1 MSKTYHIDSES
12 PNAEVIN
19 LAATVL
25 RDGGLVVFP
34 TETVYGIGA
43 LADSKF
49 GAQEIFEVKVRPL
62 DKPLPWLVE
71 NEDALDTYGVDIP
84 EYAHRLAHA
93 YWPGPLTLVVKA
105 SERVG
110 RDFRAPDGTVALRS
124 PGPRGRHRAHPGR
137 RRPDHRH
144 QRQHARQPRARH
156 LRGGRAPA
164 SSRPPTSR
172 STAARPRTSRRRP
185 SCCAPAPSRS
195 SFARAPSPPTRSR
208 RRSPAATS
216 VPSAS
221 SARALTHAT
230 PCAGL
235 PRRPGTVA
243 VQSRHSTAR
252 RPRGLTSCASS
263 SAAITPDSTRSSASR
278 STSPRQGH
286 DVTDVGTANGEE
298 SVDYPDFAIA
308 CGAHGGRRRGRLRR
322 ARVRHRHRHGDRRQ
336 QGRTACARP
345 T

>member
-71 NEDALDTYGVDIP
+71 SEDALDIFGVEVP
-84 EYAHRLAHA
+84 EYAHRLAQA

-124 PGPRGRHRAHPGR
+124 PKHEVVIELLQAAGGPII
-137 RRPDHRH
+137 
-144 QRQHARQPRARH
+144 
-156 LRGGRAPA
+156 
-164 SSRPPTSR
+164 
-172 STAARPRTSRRRP
+172 
-185 SCCAPAPSRS
+185 
-195 SFARAPSPPTRSR
+195 
-208 RRSPAATS
+208 ATS
-216 VPSAS
+216 ANTSGNKA
-221 SARALTHAT
+221 
-230 PCAGL
+230 
-235 PRRPGTVA
+235 PGTFEEVEVRIVQAADLSLDGGETEHQLASTVVDCTGAAPRVIREGAISAEQIAVA
-243 VQSRHSTAR
+243 VA
-252 RPRGLTSCASS
+252 
-263 SAAITPDSTRSSASR
+263 
-278 STSPRQGH
+278 
-286 DVTDVGTANGEE
+286 
-298 SVDYPDFAIA
+298 
-308 CGAHGGRRRGRLRR
+308 GGN
-322 ARVRHRHRHGDRRQ
+322 
-336 QGRTACARP
+336 
-345 T
+345 